1 VRSLTGIAILTIS
14 ALFLIGCA
22 QPRTDG
28 PLADRPSF
36 DGCIPVPADG
46 QLFISSFTIDP
57 NNPDGD
63 SELTIESV
71 NYTSLT
77 DEVLQVTPVL
87 ASIEDVVPGWIA
99 PSGEATF
106 ESLGFTELPVSY
118 DPEGGIV
125 AVGLLVQ
132 LAGDI
137 TSDEATPVLTADSF
151 QYNIEGVGTFI
162 TESHR
167 SVWLTREP
175 VESESFCAA
184 FNAANQ

>member
-1 VRSLTGIAILTIS
+1 MRSLTGIAILAVS
-14 ALFLIGCA
+14 ALFLMGCA

-57 NNPDGD
+57 NNPEGE
-63 SELTIESV
+63 SSLTIESV
-71 NYTSLT
+71 SYTSLT
-77 DEVLQVTPVL
+77 DEVLQATPVL
-87 ASIEDVVPGWIA
+87 ASIEDVVPGWLA

-106 ESLGFTELPVSY
+106 ESLGFTELPASY

-132 LAGDI
+132 FADGI
-137 TSDEATPVLTADSF
+137 TADEAAPVLTADSF
-151 QYNIEGVGTFI
+151 QYSIDGLGAFI

-175 VESESFCAA
+175 VESEGFCAA